1 MAAKAELLSPAGD
14 WEKMTMAVAYGA
26 DAVYLAGRA
35 YGMRSAAGNF
45 SPEEL
50 PRAVAYCHE
59 RGGTVYVTCNTVPH
73 DRELTELPDHL
84 RLLDRAGADAVI
96 AADIGVMNMVRRYA
110 PHCALHASTQ
120 TGTVNRETALALR
133 RLGADRVILA
143 RELTLDEIR
152 ELKSSVPP
160 DLELEAFVH
169 GAMCVSFSGRC
180 LLSDYLT
187 GRDANRGQCA
197 QPCRWKYHLVEEKR
211 PGQYM
216 EISEDGGTYILN
228 SRDLRMIEH
237 LPELL
242 EAGVTS
248 LKIEG
253 RAKSAYYAAAVTG
266 AYRQALDAALE
277 GRPLDAVWVAET
289 ELISHREYSTGF
301 YFDEKGPGQYN
312 GSSMY
317 ASGCD
322 VAAFVEACGEDG
334 MALLSQRNRIARG
347 DELSLMMPG
356 RPPVRL
362 TAGPMWDGEGT
373 PIEATPH
380 PMMRYRM
387 RLPVQAPAFSVLR
400 RMKQEGH
407 AQDR

>member
-1 MAAKAELLSPAGD
+1 MADKAELLSPAGD

-26 DAVYLAGRA
+26 DAVYLAGKA

-45 SPEEL
+45 TAEEL
-50 PRAVAYCHE
+50 PRAVAYCHD
-59 RGGTVYVTCNTVPH
+59 RGVKVHVTCNTVPH
-73 DRELTELPDHL
+73 DRELDGMPDYL
-84 RLLDRAGADAVI
+84 RLLDRAGVDAVI
-96 AADIGVMNMVRRYA
+96 AADLGVMDMVRRYA

-120 TGTVNRETALALR
+120 TGIANRETALALR

-143 RELTLDEIR
+143 RELTLEEIR
-152 ELKSSVPP
+152 EIRDAAPP
-160 DLELEAFVH
+160 DLEIEAFVH

-242 EAGVTS
+242 AAGVTA

-253 RAKSAYYAAAVTG
+253 RAKSAYYAGAVTG
-266 AYRQALDAALE
+266 AYRQALDAALA
-277 GRPLDAVWVAET
+277 GRPLDPVWVKET
-289 ELISHREYSTGF
+289 ELVSHREYSTGF
-301 YFDEKGPGQYN
+301 YFDERGPGQYN

-317 ASGCD
+317 TSGCD
-322 VAAFVEACGEDG
+322 VAAFVESCSEDG
-334 MALLSQRNRIARG
+334 MALLSQRNRIFRG

-356 RPPVRL
+356 SEPVVM
-362 TAGPMWDGEGT
+362 TAGEMWDEAGES
-373 PIEATPH
+373 IEATPH

-387 RLPVQAPAFSVLR
+387 KLPLKAPAFSVLR
-400 RMKQEGH
+400 RLKQE
-407 AQDR
+407 